1 MLWMKDTSGNKSAT
15 LTFAAGGFVIAAA
28 KFLLSGTVLV
38 LASRKIEFGAVDAA
52 SIAAILTPTLG
63 AYVARRHTD
72 TRYGDK
78 DSPSPDPRST
88 ES

>member
-1 MLWMKDTSGNKSAT
+1 MFWLKDTSGSKSAT
-15 LTFAAGGFVIAAA
+15 LTFAVAAFVISAT
-28 KFLLSGTVLV
+28 KFLLSGVVLQV
-38 LASRKIEFGAVDAA
+38 AGKNLNFGIVDAA
-52 SIAAILTPTLG
+52 SIAALLTPTLG

-78 DSPSPDPRST
+78 DQDPDPKST